1 MKLKPSKG
9 LIGLLSGVVVL
20 IILAT
25 AGVLWLQ
32 QQALTGVRSALKQ
45 REESLHDGQ
54 RMARRQQDAREAL
67 AQDEQQLRYLEA
79 SVSDQ
84 AYVPTLLK
92 QIEDLAKRTQNSVVS
107 VRPQAGSK
115 KPTKLQQRRDPE
127 AQAKAKEGEA
137 AGEEGEKVEKPEPY
151 TPLEIQVNLI
161 GTFKSAQLFIGQ
173 LERFPKIV
181 AVEQVELRP
190 HNSTGPLGPAPASRL
205 EVNLKVTA
213 FVMKEKAQQEAEPVS
228 AASVS
233 AGAQMAQAR
242 PNPVASE
249 GARP

>member
-9 LIGLLSGVVVL
+9 LIGILSAVVVL
-20 IILAT
+20 IILGT
-25 AGVLWLQ
+25 GGVLWAQ
-32 QQALTGVRSALKQ
+32 QQVLTGVRSALKQ
-45 REESLHDGQ
+45 RQESLQDGQ
-54 RMARRQQDAREAL
+54 RMARRQEAAREAL
-67 AQDEQQLRYLEA
+67 ATDEQRLRFLEA
-79 SVSDQ
+79 SVSNE

-92 QIEDLAKRTQNSVVS
+92 QIEDLAKRTQNSVIG
-107 VRPQAGSK
+107 VRPQAASK

-127 AQAKAKEGEA
+127 AQAKAKEGDGDGE
-137 AGEEGEKVEKPEPY
+137 GEEKEEKPEPY

-161 GTFKSAQLFIGQ
+161 GTFKSAQLFIEQ
-173 LERFPKIV
+173 LERFPKII

-190 HNSTGPLGPAPASRL
+190 HNETGPLAATTSNRL

-213 FVMKEKAQQEAEPVS
+213 FVMKEQARQEAEPVS

-233 AGAQMAQAR
+233 AGAQVAQAQ
-242 PNPVASE
+242 PLPAVSE